1 MIGIYKFENL
11 LNGHCYIGQSINI
24 ERRYREHINRAE
36 NLAKTES
43 HSVLHRALKKYGI
56 SNFSFTILEECS
68 KEQLNER
75 EQYWIAYYDSFA
87 NGYNSTSGGDA
98 QEASMYFTKEIVDEI
113 KQLLLNTDISYQ
125 QIHQQ
130 YNISIGRISEINTGK
145 IWFDQN
151 LSYPL
156 RTLKRPVY
164 CKNCGV
170 EISHRST
177 LCTACAN
184 LQKRCVSR
192 PTREELKDLIRSKPF
207 TTIGRLYKV
216 SDNAIKKWCD
226 SYNLPRT
233 KKEIKTYSDTEWEN
247 I

>member
-1 MIGIYKFENL
+1 MHKSLYRKYRPQSFFDVV
-11 LNGHCYIGQSINI
+11 GQ
-24 ERRYREHINRAE
+24 EHI
-36 NLAKTES
+36 TS
-43 HSVLHRALKKYGI
+43 TLK
-56 SNFSFTILEECS
+56 N
-68 KEQLNER
+68 
-75 EQYWIAYYDSFA
+75 
-87 NGYNSTSGGDA
+87 
-98 QEASMYFTKEIVDEI
+98 
-113 KQLLLNTDISYQ
+113 
-125 QIHQQ
+125 
-130 YNISIGRISEINTGK
+130 EINTGK

-156 RTLKRPVY
+156 RTLKKLVY

-184 LQKRCVSR
+184 LQKRCVNR

-207 TTIGRLYKV
+207 TTIGQLYKV